1 MRFFNVIILICCCL
15 YNTAF
20 AQKLLSTDLYKNIN
34 ISKST
39 ELDLNLSIQEKWI
52 ILKISNTISSEIDFE
67 VVYNF
72 QNELIYKDKQQNL
85 YWAIG
90 LSEARFKKEISVV
103 HKQKTSFNYKIYQL
117 LTNKAFASNQI
128 CKETS
133 FQSDFKELNQGI
145 QRFDFSQIISKCNFS
160 ITELF
165 KKKIDELKETFI
177 KLGQFNFADFVST
190 VKKAFSALIETIPHI
205 STKIIQPLSDLIK
218 AVPKVAESIV
228 CNFTENKIGD
238 IFQAAIVGPAG
249 FSRLAIKTAE
259 DIGQLSHRIYILTKN
274 SHVSKY
280 LIDLH
285 KMNKL
290 SQKDIE
296 RLEQILP
303 DVPDVFKRK
312 VFGFSSEEKFKEHVD
327 KHLKEFG
334 LKSPGEYLEA
344 AKKFAKSN
352 NSDVIAIQRTSGTY
366 VKWNTKTD
374 EFLVTGKDGTIATYF
389 KIRCANPAEK
399 LSEFLYDGNLNE
411 KTFCKDY

>member
-1 MRFFNVIILICCCL
+1 MRFFNVIILICCFL

>member
-1 MRFFNVIILICCCL
+1 MRFFNVIILICCFL
-15 YNTAF
+15 YKTAF

-72 QNELIYKDKQQNL
+72 QNELIYKDKKQNL

-103 HKQKTSFNYKIYQL
+103 HKQKTSFNYNIYQL

>member
-1 MRFFNVIILICCCL
+1 MRFFNVIILICCFL

-72 QNELIYKDKQQNL
+72 QNELIYKDKKQNL

-103 HKQKTSFNYKIYQL
+103 HKQKTSFNYNIYQL

-238 IFQAAIVGPAG
+238 IFQAAIVGPVG

-259 DIGQLSHRIYILTKN
+259 DIGQLSHRIYVLTKN
-274 SHVSKY
+274 GHVSRY
-280 LIDLH
+280 LIEAH
-285 KMNKL
+285 KSGKL
-290 SQKDIE
+290 TGEMIIMLDKLVTDI
-296 RLEQILP
+296 P
-303 DVPDVFKRK
+303 DNFKRTVK
-312 VFGFSSEEKFKEHVD
+312 GFASESAFKEHAA
-327 KHLKEFG
+327 KHMKEFSI
-334 LKSPGEYLEA
+334 KNQSDYLEA
-344 AKKFAKSN
+344 AKQFAKSVN
-352 NSDVIAIQRTSGTY
+352 TNTVIRLRDNGGF

-374 EFLVTGKDGTIATYF
+374 EFVVLSSQGSIVTYYKQSCKVESDKLLV
-389 KIRCANPAEK
+389 
-399 LSEFLYDGNLNE
+399 FLYEGDLS
-411 KTFCKDY
+411 KRTFCKDY

>member
-103 HKQKTSFNYKIYQL
+103 HKQKTSFNYNIYQL

>member
-1 MRFFNVIILICCCL
+1 MRFFNVIILICCFL

-72 QNELIYKDKQQNL
+72 QNELIYKDKKQNL

-103 HKQKTSFNYKIYQL
+103 HKQKTSFNYNIYQL

-165 KKKIDELKETFI
+165 KKKIDELKEALI
-177 KLGQFNFADFVST
+177 KIGQFNFSEFVAT
-190 VKKAFSALIETIPHI
+190 VKQAFNALIETIPNI
-205 STKIIQPLSDLIK
+205 STKIIQPLSDLVK
-218 AVPKVAESIV
+218 AAPKVAESIV

-238 IFQAAIVGPAG
+238 IFQAAVVGPAG
-249 FSRLAIKTAE
+249 FSRLAVKTAE
-259 DIGQLSHRIYILTKN
+259 DIGQLSHRIFVLTKN
-274 SHVSKY
+274 GHVSRY
-280 LIDLH
+280 LIDLQ
-285 KMNKL
+285 KMGKL
-290 SQKDIE
+290 TKKDLE
-296 RLEQILP
+296 RIEQIVS
-303 DVPDVFKRK
+303 DVPDSYKRK
-312 VFGFSSEEKFKEHVD
+312 VFGFPSESKFKEHAE
-327 KHLKEFG
+327 KHMKEFG
-334 LKSPGEYLEA
+334 FKNSKDYLDA
-344 AKKFAKSN
+344 AIKFAKSN
-352 NSDVIAIQRTSGTY
+352 SSDIVAIKGSSGTF
-366 VKWNTKTD
+366 VKWNTRTD
-374 EFLVTGKDGTIATYF
+374 EFLATGRDGAITTYF
-389 KIRCANPAEK
+389 KIKCKNPAEK
-399 LSEFLYDGNLNE
+399 LSEFLYDGNPNE

>member
-1 MRFFNVIILICCCL
+1 MRFFNVIILICCFL

-103 HKQKTSFNYKIYQL
+103 HKQKTSFNYNIYQL